1 MRPTGF
7 STSPPTVVL
16 EGGKPHAS
24 TSGRSA
30 DRLDNLSCVRI
41 SEWEYTF
48 QVTYIQGDVRRLFTL
63 NRWRRRGGEDNKVE
77 GK

>member
-1 MRPTGF
+1 MSFFTRGGGRLRPTGF

-41 SEWEYTF
+41 NEWEYTF
-48 QVTYIQGDVRRLFTL
+48 RVTYIQGGVRRLSI
-63 NRWRRRGGEDNKVE
+63 
-77 GK
+77 